1 MMATALVTATLVGSF
16 MESAQAGTGTV
27 VGEGNEA
34 TGSRRNFVDFY
45 YKFQVFTIDPNG
57 VERKD
62 EDEILNNDMGI
73 FTGAIENF
81 TGEIIDIKE
90 QDEREKN
97 IMPAVGI
104 FKYFS
109 EAKFDKPTTL
119 NLNAI
124 FNSSRIEYI
133 LSSQELQNK
142 GIAELALIIDGLDGI
157 DTIQAVND
165 IKYIIQEGLF
175 GKVNMIRVKST
186 LGEQN
191 ESEALRYTDTL
202 DSKFVV
208 PTAKP
213 LPDRVVQVPE
223 SSTNNSLLTLG
234 ALGVGVL
241 LKRKVK

>member
-1 MMATALVTATLVGSF
+1 M
-16 MESAQAGTGTV
+16 
-27 VGEGNEA
+27 
-34 TGSRRNFVDFY
+34 
-45 YKFQVFTIDPNG
+45 
-57 VERKD
+57 
-62 EDEILNNDMGI
+62 
-73 FTGAIENF
+73 
-81 TGEIIDIKE
+81 
-90 QDEREKN
+90 
-97 IMPAVGI
+97 
-104 FKYFS
+104 
-109 EAKFDKPTTL
+109 